1 MKILDFP
8 KFFDPRGSLTFLQ
21 NRDQIPFEIKRV
33 FWIYDVP
40 GGENRGGHANKTLHE
55 LIIAISGSFDIVVK
69 DKNGV
74 EQKYCL
80 NRSYYGL
87 YLPPNSWRH
96 MENFSTNSVSLHLC
110 SAAFEEGDYIRD
122 FEKFKSES
130 HE

>member
-1 MKILDFP
+1 MLISIKLILFYFLTFIQVQSITNKFISYIMKILDFP

-40 GGENRGGHANKTLHE
+40 GGEYRGGHANKTLHE

-69 DKNGV
+69 D
-74 EQKYCL
+74 
-80 NRSYYGL
+80 
-87 YLPPNSWRH
+87 
-96 MENFSTNSVSLHLC
+96 SVSLHLC
-110 SAAFEEGDYIRD
+110 SAAFEEGDYIRN
-122 FEKFKSES
+122 FEEFKKAS